1 MMKTRTVIDK
11 MLEYILIILMG
22 VLVLDVLWQV
32 VSRYV
37 LRSPSSFTDEL
48 ARFLLIWVGILGAA
62 YATGKRMHL
71 AIDVLINRFNAK
83 HRILIDSLI
92 HAAIALFALCVMI
105 IGGINL
111 MLMLLKLGN
120 RSAALSIPI
129 GVVYSVIP
137 MSGVLIIYYTLSEIV
152 TRPKHDSGNHPAQ

>member
-1 MMKTRTVIDK
+1 MMKTRHVIDK
-11 MLEYILIILMG
+11 VLEYILIVLMG
-22 VLVLDVLWQV
+22 ILVLDVLWQV
-32 VSRYV
+32 ISRYV

-62 YATGKRMHL
+62 FATGKKMHL
-71 AIDVLINRFNAK
+71 AIDVLINRFNANL
-83 HRILIDSLI
+83 RMLIDSLI
-92 HAAIALFALCVMI
+92 QAAIALFALCVMV

-129 GVVYSVIP
+129 GFVYSVIP
-137 MSGVLIIYYTLSEIV
+137 ISGLLIIYYTVSEIV
-152 TRPKHDSGNHPAQ
+152 SGRKHGSVHRSTQ